1 MFVYVSV
8 QITTGSVAYSTDSG
22 LYSGVRSDD
31 YLGQATTFNAQDEDS
46 HLTGP
51 MTIHT
56 RGKKVRTLRVFT
68 WHLLDGIHVEAMY
81 YWSKVCGQYLGVF
94 KSLYSAGG
102 RGDLFCGFVGVVV
115 CVFVHVFVWV

>member
-1 MFVYVSV
+1 MIKMVLKIRGISRNNQLVINIYVSV

-81 YWSKVCGQYLGVF
+81 YWSKVCG
-94 KSLYSAGG
+94 
-102 RGDLFCGFVGVVV
+102 RI
-115 CVFVHVFVWV
+115 